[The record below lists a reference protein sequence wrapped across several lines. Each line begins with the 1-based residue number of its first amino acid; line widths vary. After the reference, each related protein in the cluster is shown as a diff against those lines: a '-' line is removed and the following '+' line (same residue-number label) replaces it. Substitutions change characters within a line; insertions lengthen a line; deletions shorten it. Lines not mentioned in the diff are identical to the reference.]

1 MTGNESHLAKLR
13 GRLGF
18 AGACC
23 AALAAVAM
31 LTAGCGTATP
41 RAVVAANRTTTQTTG
56 DAASRQL
63 CNGLHA
69 SPVKLRRL
77 VVTLHAAI
85 PANAVG
91 RAPGPWTVTSAAKM
105 RRVQSALCALP
116 KPRAGVYNC
125 PEDLGISYRLRYYG
139 PDGALAAVTA
149 DATGCQMVTGLG
161 NAARWAAESPGF
173 WPTLTRAIGLSSGA
187 QRGSV

>member
-1 MTGNESHLAKLR
+1 MTDNESRLAKLR
-13 GRLGF
+13 GR
-18 AGACC
+18 AGCASACC
-23 AALAAVAM
+23 AALAAIGM

-41 RAVVAANRTTTQTTG
+41 PALVAANRTTSQTTG
-56 DAASRQL
+56 DGARQL
-63 CNGLHA
+63 CNGRHDN
-69 SPVKLRRL
+69 PIKFRRL

-139 PDGALAAVTA
+139 PDGVLPAVTA
-149 DATGCQMVTGLG
+149 DATGCQMVTGIG
-161 NAARWAAESPGF
+161 NAARWAAESPRF
-173 WPTLTRAIGLSSGA
+173 WPTLTRAIGLSPGA
-187 QRGSV
+187 